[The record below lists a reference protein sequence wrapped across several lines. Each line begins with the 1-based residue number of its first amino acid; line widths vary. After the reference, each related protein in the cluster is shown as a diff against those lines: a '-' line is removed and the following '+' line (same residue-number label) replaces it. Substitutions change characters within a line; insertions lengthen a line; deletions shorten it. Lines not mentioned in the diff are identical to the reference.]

1 MAMKS
6 VGINEVS
13 DCATTVFYDND
24 DIPEYLRGYV
34 ACAYELGYVSGTNV
48 DGNLCFLP
56 SQTITRAEAAV
67 VICNMI
73 DAVTP
78 TVTPVFSDS
87 DEIPAFAASAVNSL
101 SYMGILR
108 PEDGNISAAMPI
120 TRGETAHILAMV
132 MKISK

>member
-1 MAMKS
+1 
-6 VGINEVS
+6 
-13 DCATTVFYDND
+13 
-24 DIPEYLRGYV
+24 
-34 ACAYELGYVSGTNV
+34 
-48 DGNLCFLP
+48 
-56 SQTITRAEAAV
+56 
-67 VICNMI
+67 MI